1 VYLLSIE
8 LFRRSDRAKMMARW
22 DASCG
27 SYFVHVPKATSALDL
42 GPITDFKL

>member
-1 VYLLSIE
+1 LLSIE

-27 SYFVHVPKATSALDL
+27 SYFVHVP
-42 GPITDFKL
+42 